1 MRSWVERSKSQAK
14 ALCVLGGRGGG
25 KTTNESDKS
34 KSGKVIR

>member
-25 KTTNESDKS
+25 RLQMNRINQ
-34 KSGKVIR
+34 KVEK